1 MMSLLQSRSSNKTGR
16 RFTIDLQKAERAL
29 KDSRHQEVE
38 QLCAEVIEERPDTA
52 QAHQI
57 LAELRLKQ
65 RRFDEGMALVERARE
80 IDAENP
86 RTLNLFGRVLDHRG
100 DLAGA
105 EEAFRRAVQH
115 APDYPDALA
124 NLGHL
129 LLRTDRA
136 AEAEP
141 LFRHAIRHDRE
152 HGLANLSLG
161 AILYEQRL
169 PELAVLHLQAGI
181 QRELTNRP
189 GQFTLAVA
197 LHELGRLDE
206 AITAYRRLVAAGDED
221 PRVYSGLAAALDVL
235 GDVDI
240 ATAGY
245 ETALELQPG
254 FAPAAAGLAGILTR
268 KGRVAEAFALLAPL
282 ADRGDAPA
290 CVHIAQARALR
301 ESGRDDEALLL
312 LAELVKRPGEAAE
325 LAPAHFML
333 GDLLDARGEFDRAF
347 AQYRRARQLR
357 AGRYD
362 AAAHE
367 EFVTRLTQS
376 FTRESMKSMPHGC
389 ASDIPVFIIGMP
401 CAGGVL
407 LENIIA
413 AHPRGATAGA
423 LPHIDLGAGRL
434 GRYNNAGLPYPE
446 CANVLRERDL
456 RELSAAFLSRLFA
469 GHDRMRRIADSMWLN
484 FLHVGLIELMFPQA
498 RLIHCRRSPLDMGL
512 GCYFRDFHD
521 PGDPFAARLADIGH
535 FHAQYL
541 RLMDHWREHTS
552 LPMLEVDF
560 ESLASDRTGARQR
573 VIEFLGLPWD
583 PACETAEEA
592 GVSADGRARPALPA
606 RETTIGWSRNYEQH
620 LGPLRE
626 GFAAAG
632 YPID

>member
-16 RFTIDLQKAERAL
+16 RVSIDLQKAERAL

-52 QAHQI
+52 QAYQL

-65 RRFDEGMALVERARE
+65 RRFDEGAAWVERARE

-86 RTLNLFGRVLDHRG
+86 RTLNLFGRVLDYRG

-105 EEAFRRAVQH
+105 EEAFRRAVEH

-124 NLGHL
+124 NLGHV
-129 LLRTDRA
+129 LLRTGRA
-136 AEAEP
+136 AEAET
-141 LFRHAIRHDRE
+141 LFRRAIRHDRE

-161 AILYEQRL
+161 EILYQQRR
-169 PELAVLHLQAGI
+169 PELAVAHLQAGI

-189 GQFTLAVA
+189 GQFTLAIA

-221 PRVYSGLAAALDVL
+221 PRVYSGLATALDAL
-235 GDVDI
+235 GDVDV
-240 ATAGY
+240 AMAGY
-245 ETALELQPG
+245 ETALELDPG

-268 KGRVAEAFALLAPL
+268 RDRVPEAFELLAPL
-282 ADRGDAPA
+282 ADRGDAPP
-290 CVHIAQARALR
+290 CLHIAQARALCAT
-301 ESGRDDEALLL
+301 GRDDEALLL
-312 LAELVKRPGEAAE
+312 LAELVKHPGEPDQ

-333 GDLLDARGEFDRAF
+333 GDLLDSRGEFDRAY

-357 AGRYD
+357 DGRYQP
-362 AAAHE
+362 AAHE

-376 FTRESMKSMPHGC
+376 FTREAMKSMPHGC

-423 LPHIDLGAGRL
+423 LLHIDLGAGRL
-434 GRYNNAGLPYPE
+434 GRYNNAGLSYPE
-446 CANVLRERDL
+446 CANALRERDL

-512 GCYFRDFHD
+512 GCHFRDFHE
-521 PGDPFAARLADIGH
+521 PGDPFAAQLADIGH

-552 LPMLEVDF
+552 LPMLEVEF
-560 ESLASDRTGARQR
+560 EALVNDRTAARRQ

-583 PACETAEEA
+583 PACESAEDA
-592 GVSADGRARPALPA
+592 AVLADGRARAALPA
-606 RETTIGWSRNYEQH
+606 RETTIGWSQNYAKH

-626 GFAAAG
+626 GFLAAG